1 MTPPRYSPE
10 ALAQLEEIETY
21 LIERAGPSVADAY
34 LDRLLD
40 FCDGIATA
48 PPAGHHRDDLLP
60 GLRTRIFERH
70 RVVCFLVTADDIHI
84 IAIFSTVQDWEQT
97 LRDR

>member
-1 MTPPRYSPE
+1 MTSPRYSPE

-21 LIERAGPSVADAY
+21 LIERAGSSVADAY

-40 FCDGIATA
+40 FCDEIATDLF
-48 PPAGHHRDDLLP
+48 AGHHRDDLLL
-60 GLRTRIFERH
+60 GLRTRIFERR

-84 IAIFSTVQDWEQT
+84 IAIFSAGQDWEQI